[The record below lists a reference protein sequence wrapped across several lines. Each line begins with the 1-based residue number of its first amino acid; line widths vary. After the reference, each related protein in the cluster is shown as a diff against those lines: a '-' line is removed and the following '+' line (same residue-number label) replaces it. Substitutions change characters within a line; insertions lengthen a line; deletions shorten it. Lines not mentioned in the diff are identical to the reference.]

1 MRRKCNNVVDTS
13 SDCNMTT
20 EDVQADIKHSDDVE
34 NKIQKQIILNSS
46 TTVASIEMYV
56 RDVFP
61 NDHESVELILHY
73 EGGKT
78 ICLND
83 YKNSSMGD
91 LGIQL
96 NPELNYTITVTP
108 SEKRN
113 MSLYVNDVAEDDLL
127 LGASASPTTGEVPSS
142 SGNDT
147 APIHEDFL
155 EHGHCSRCRVGPTTS
170 DVEPSNNVESMS
182 VVESTNYV
190 GLVNQAMTCYLNS
203 LVQALFM
210 TPEFRNAIY
219 NWEFDGQNE
228 ARSIPYQLQKLFLN
242 LQTSTRSAV
251 ETTDLTT
258 SFGWQG
264 SEAWHQHDI
273 QELCR
278 VMFDALERKF
288 KDTKQANLINDLYEG
303 KMLDYVKCLE
313 CGTEKSREDTFLDIP
328 LPVRPFG
335 SNVAYNSVEEALRA
349 FVQPE
354 TLEGNNQYHCEKCN
368 KKCDAHKGLKFI
380 KFPYL
385 LTLHLKRFDFDY
397 NTMHRIKL
405 NDKVVFPEK
414 LNLNS
419 FVPNNRNENES
430 IDERDTIVKCDECST
445 TDSGSALDDESCQG
459 TDLSSTVNDHDE
471 NCEDSDEGIDVS
483 SGNVH
488 HETEAKGPYIY
499 ELFSIMIH
507 SGSASGGHYYAYIK
521 DFDKNQW
528 LCFND
533 QSVNR
538 ITEDDI
544 KKTYGGGPQ
553 KGYYSGVYTS
563 STNAYMLMYRQI
575 DKERNCAAMK
585 VEEFPPHMQKL
596 LHHMRNKEKTD
607 RINKEKQNNSFRLTV
622 NCYNPYTDELMDVRI
637 SLFRDS
643 TLEDAAITAHRRF
656 KLDGIVEVE
665 DCRMVIYNKKQSCI
679 DCSFESDD
687 LIFCDIV
694 DRFKVFYSD
703 WLLEIKEPGTEFRT
717 YKKGGINMRTY
728 YVNVETEDV
737 REPVLVRVDVDDTV
751 RILKNKIADMLI
763 MNTNNIQVA
772 ITKFCNDPQYLDD
785 DNMIVPFDNVSSDF
799 KLYVSSVLDE
809 DPDKKFDHSKF
820 KKIIERFEYIVYL
833 GVLLPDTD
841 PATLDG
847 MFIPSLDSVQN
858 NENKLEASVTDR
870 TNSPSLRISPQ
881 PGAMSCG
888 DTFGDQSNS
897 EDSSLSD
904 SDRTLVGDAPG
915 DCQGIFSSNSTSP
928 ADQHMIS
935 PMDPAE
941 DMYNYDVLGNPSEE
955 MSWDNNATGI
965 MKNVTYFKVM
975 SIKDCKRSPSD
986 TNYAKLC
993 KIFIDNRMTLDM
1005 FKKYLEPVVR
1015 VPKEYFKIY
1024 RQYPSPDEEWSTL
1037 SDTLRLARDGQTLTV
1052 KLGRALSI
1060 NEFNC
1065 KVYLLKPGSTDTNHF
1080 LFEHILTRGQSVG
1093 QVKKEI
1099 LFKAKKLHML
1109 DIPFNKCRLR
1119 EKCLKKPRKVYID
1132 DQLFLDDISVL
1143 SSYEVYLQ
1151 ELDHVESVTSPNQL
1165 VLFARH
1171 WCPST
1176 MTLQPFQEV
1185 VLDTTTM
1192 SELKSKVSEMSNIPL
1207 ENVQVAFVRSIFP
1220 CDMHLLD
1227 IHSELDW
1234 DPNVTHLDQWPLQVD
1249 DGTAF
1254 FYRDSREKLKEL
1266 TYEEKKEISIK
1277 ENTRLGRV
1285 PSKSCATWEKSL
1297 RIYLDNWPSET
1308 EDNCID

>member
-1 MRRKCNNVVDTS
+1 MRRKCEDVLDSS
-13 SDCNMTT
+13 SDYGPMST
-20 EDVQADIKHSDDVE
+20 EDVQVDVKYSDDLGHK
-34 NKIQKQIILNSS
+34 NPKHLLLNSA
-46 TTVASIEMYV
+46 TTVASIEMFV
-56 RDVFP
+56 RDEFP
-61 NDHESVELILHY
+61 NDHETLDLVLQCE
-73 EGGKT
+73 EDGKE
-78 ICLND
+78 ICLSD
-83 YKNSSMGD
+83 HKASCMGD
-91 LGIQL
+91 LGINL
-96 NPELNYTITVTP
+96 NPGHNYTILVSP

-113 MSLYVNDVAEDDLL
+113 MSLYVNDVTEDDLL
-127 LGASASPTTGEVPSS
+127 LGASASPTTGEVLSS
-142 SGNDT
+142 SASDSA
-147 APIHEDFL
+147 APIDDYP
-155 EHGHCSRCRVGPTTS
+155 EHGHCSRCHDES
-170 DVEPSNNVESMS
+170 SNNVEAMS
-182 VVESTNYV
+182 VVETTNYV

-303 KMLDYVKCLE
+303 TMLDYVKCLE

-335 SNVAYNSVEEALRA
+335 STVAYNSVEEALRA

-419 FVPNNRNENES
+419 FVPNNRSENDGLE
-430 IDERDTIVKCDECST
+430 ERDTVVRCDECST

-459 TDLSSTVNDHDE
+459 TDLSSNVNDHDE

-488 HETEAKGPYIY
+488 PENDAKGPYIY

-575 DKERNCAAMK
+575 DKDRNCTAMK

-596 LHHMRNKEKTD
+596 LQNMRNKEKTD
-607 RINKEKQNNSFRLTV
+607 RLNKEKQNNSFRMTV
-622 NCYNPYTDELMDVRI
+622 NCYHPNTEEMMDVRI
-637 SLFRDS
+637 NLYLDS
-643 TLEDAAITAHRRF
+643 TLEDAIQMAHRRF
-656 KLDGIVEVE
+656 KLEGIVDVD
-665 DCRMVIYNKKQSCI
+665 DCRMVIFNKKQSCI

-687 LIFCDIV
+687 IKFCDI
-694 DRFKVFYSD
+694 DDKYKVCYQE
-703 WLLEIKEPGTEFRT
+703 WLLDIREPGTEFKT
-717 YKKGGINMRTY
+717 YKKGGMNKRTY
-728 YVNVETEDV
+728 FVNIETEDV
-737 REPVLVRVDVDDTV
+737 REPFMVRIDDGDTV
-751 RILKNKIADMLI
+751 RDLKSKITEQLGV
-763 MNTNNIQVA
+763 NVNNIQVA
-772 ITKFCNDPQYLDD
+772 IAKFCNEAKYLDD
-785 DNMIVPFDNVSSDF
+785 DNVTIAVDNTSPDF
-799 KLYVSSVLDE
+799 KLYVTNIIDE
-809 DPDKKFDHSKF
+809 DPDKSFENSKF
-820 KKIIERFEYIVYL
+820 KKIIDRFENIVYL
-833 GVLLPDTD
+833 SVLLPDTD
-841 PATLDG
+841 PVTIDG
-847 MFIPSLDSVQN
+847 LFIPSLDSD
-858 NENKLEASVTDR
+858 KLDAVTTER
-870 TNSPSLRISPQ
+870 TNSPSLRVSPQ
-881 PGAMSCG
+881 PGILSCG
-888 DTFGDQSNS
+888 DNFGDQSNS

-915 DCQGIFSSNSTSP
+915 ECQGIFSSSSTSP
-928 ADQHMIS
+928 ADQHMTS
-935 PMDPAE
+935 PMDPTE

-955 MSWDNNATGI
+955 MHWDNHATGVI
-965 MKNVTYFKVM
+965 RNATYFKVLNTR
-975 SIKDCKRSPSD
+975 DCRRGVSD
-986 TNYAKLC
+986 ANYAKIC
-993 KIFIDNRMTLDM
+993 KVFVDNRMTLET
-1005 FKKYLEPVVR
+1005 FKKCLESVVR

-1024 RQYPSPDEEWSTL
+1024 RQYPSPDEEWSNL

-1052 KLGRALSI
+1052 KLGRALAI
-1060 NEFNC
+1060 NEFSC
-1065 KVYLLKPGSTDTNHF
+1065 KVYLLRPESTETNHF

-1099 LFKAKKLHML
+1099 LFKAKKQHML
-1109 DIPFNKCRLR
+1109 DIPYNKCRLR
-1119 EKCLKKPRKVYID
+1119 EKCLKKPRKVYLD
-1132 DQLFLDDISVL
+1132 DQVFSDDILVL
-1143 SSYEVYLQ
+1143 SSYEIYLQ
-1151 ELDHVESVTSPNQL
+1151 ELPYPEKVTSTNQQA
-1165 VLFARH
+1165 LFARH
-1171 WCPST
+1171 WCPAT

-1185 VLDTTTM
+1185 IIDTPTM
-1192 SELKSKVSEMSNIPL
+1192 TELKTKVSELSNIPV
-1207 ENVQVAFVRSIFP
+1207 EHVQVAFVKSTFP

-1227 IHSELDW
+1227 IHTELEW
-1234 DPNVTHLDQWPLQVD
+1234 DPNVTHLHQWPLQVD

-1254 FYRDSREKLKEL
+1254 FYRDGREKLKEL
-1266 TYEEKKEISIK
+1266 TYEEKKEINIR

-1285 PSKSCATWEKSL
+1285 PLKSCATLEKSL
-1297 RIYLDNWPSET
+1297 RIYLDNWPSEA